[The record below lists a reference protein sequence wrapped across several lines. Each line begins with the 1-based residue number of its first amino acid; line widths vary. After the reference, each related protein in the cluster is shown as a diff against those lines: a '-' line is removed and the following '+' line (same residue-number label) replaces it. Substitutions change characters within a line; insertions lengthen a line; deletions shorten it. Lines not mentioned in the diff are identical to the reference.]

1 VRNITI
7 THKIKGLDITCRHC
21 GNAESPKHPFLNRFR
36 LEGTGKNSTTLRC
49 LNCQTAVE
57 IPLSE
62 LSSLYYHYA
71 C

>member
-1 VRNITI
+1 MRDII
-7 THKIKGLDITCRHC
+7 ISHKVKGLDVTCRHC
-21 GNAESPKHPFLNRFR
+21 GNAESPKTPHFKYFR
-36 LEGTGKNSTTLRC
+36 LEGTGKDSTTLRC
-49 LNCQTAVE
+49 LNCRTAIE

>member
-1 VRNITI
+1 MRNITI
-7 THKIKGLDITCRHC
+7 NHKINELDVTCRHC
-21 GNAESPKHPFLNRFR
+21 GNAESPKNPFLNRFR
-36 LEGTGKNSTTLRC
+36 LEGTGKDSTTLRC

-62 LSSLYYHYA
+62 LNSLYYHHA

>member
-1 VRNITI
+1 MRDIIISNKVN
-7 THKIKGLDITCRHC
+7 GLDVICRHC
-21 GNAESPKHPFLNRFR
+21 GNSESPQNPFLKRFR
-36 LEGTGKNSTTLRC
+36 LEGTGKNSTTVRC
-49 LNCQTAVE
+49 LNCQTAVG

>member
-1 VRNITI
+1 MRDIIISNKVN
-7 THKIKGLDITCRHC
+7 GLDIICRHC
-21 GNAESPKHPFLNRFR
+21 GNAESPKSAFFNRFR
-36 LEGTGKNSTTLRC
+36 LEGTGKDSTTVRC

-57 IPLSE
+57 VPLNE

>member
-1 VRNITI
+1 MRNII
-7 THKIKGLDITCRHC
+7 INQKIKGLDITCRHC
-21 GNAESPKHPFLNRFR
+21 GNAESPKDPFLNRFR

-49 LNCQTAVE
+49 LNCQTAIEV
-57 IPLSE
+57 PLSE